1 MPLKEGYRCKR
12 KMAVYTEKSVTF
24 VTSLIILALKFNTYD
39 IKVTLNLQSGRF
51 DKMFGLFFGV
61 Q

>member
-1 MPLKEGYRCKR
+1 MPLKEGDRCER
-12 KMAVYTEKSVTF
+12 KMTVYTEKNVTC